1 MLETQRAGLDDVR
14 AELERTASAAE
25 RLIAALERLGML
37 EETIVLS
44 REGEEALQ
52 ATRLRAG
59 AQQQRKPEAA
69 SPAAGG
75 GRLSAVKRYAH

>member
-25 RLIAALERLGML
+25 RLIAALERLGIL
-37 EETIVLS
+37 EEPIVLS

-52 ATRLRAG
+52 AARLRA
-59 AQQQRKPEAA
+59 
-69 SPAAGG
+69 AGR
-75 GRLSAVKRYAH
+75 GRLTAVNRNAN